1 MTRKAPL
8 YLRYHRQTLFVGGGD
23 EILAAPVGD
32 AQEGIFYKGYSRFT
46 KVSLPSP
53 LSHSPQSLQKII
65 FERRSERT
73 FSRDAPLDI
82 AEVSR
87 ILSGLQI
94 TSSGPSPFDAR
105 RGYPSAGSCYP
116 LEVYLLPIRV
126 KGLKRHLYHY
136 HVRTHSL
143 EELWP
148 ITSKDFKSCFPEDP
162 WCSAAG
168 VVVILTACHTRGYL
182 RFLERAY
189 QFCLLEAG
197 HAAQNVH
204 LLATAEGLNSCS
216 YGAFHDQPLMRFLD
230 INPNEEFPVSTIFIG
245 KPPR

>member
-8 YLRYHRQTLFVGGGD
+8 YLRYHKQTLFAGVGGQTLDLPLSD
-23 EILAAPVGD
+23 E
-32 AQEGIFYKGYSRFT
+32 QEGIFYKAYSRFV
-46 KVSLPSP
+46 KVTLPPP
-53 LSHSPQSLQKII
+53 LSESSQPLQKII

-73 FSRDAPLDI
+73 FAKDMPLDI
-82 AEVSR
+82 AEISR

-94 TSSGPSPFDAR
+94 TSAGPGPFDAR

-126 KGLKRHLYHY
+126 RGLKRHLYHY

-148 ITSKDFKSCFPEDP
+148 ISAKDFKACFPEDP

-197 HAAQNVH
+197 HAAQNVQ
-204 LLATAEGLNSCS
+204 LLAAAEGLNSCS
-216 YGAFHDQPLMRFLD
+216 YGSFHDQPVMRFLD
-230 INPNEEFPVSTIFIG
+230 INPNEEIPLSTIFIG
-245 KPPR
+245 KPHQ